1 MWYVL
6 LSDVI
11 SSLRLLM
18 FVGDI
23 FRHTCL
29 LIIKSC
35 DAIVQ
40 SKLCECCTCIIIII
54 VIINV
59 NITNLQTN

>member
-23 FRHTCL
+23 FRHSC
-29 LIIKSC
+29 C

-40 SKLCECCTCIIIII
+40 SELCECCTCIIIII

-59 NITNLQTN
+59 NITN